1 MKSTIIQQQLD
12 NMIENTSN
20 YKLFFNEKAA
30 FRYIKMSKNKNN
42 KTKTTKEYK
51 TQTKTQIQTKS
62 FQNINRGSFGLLS
75 WF

>member
-12 NMIENTSN
+12 NMIKNTSN

-30 FRYIKMSKNKNN
+30 FRYIKMSKNN

>member
-12 NMIENTSN
+12 NMIKNTSN

-42 KTKTTKEYK
+42 KRIQNTNENTNSNKVVSEYK
-51 TQTKTQIQTKS
+51 
-62 FQNINRGSFGLLS
+62 
-75 WF
+75 